1 MLTKLTCQHNTH
13 SAPGRLLPRGGG
25 HAIAQAPAAAAAV
38 AYTGDNV
45 AGGGPAKHVRQVVP
59 TLWWSSG
66 HGGGDVDHHVYLAE
80 LLVLLDRL
88 DQGRHARVG
97 VAMHFTAERVRHG
110 LELGSAAP
118 WTLSVSRRVG
128 ARDGPWRALLMDM
141 RPEQPEILS
150 SSPVWNASV
159 PVPFWCWELKG
170 DEVCFVASHSRS
182 SGSVGNFRR
191 APKMPPGLAPY
202 GVGICLPLT
211 NQRARNDRNK
221 AGRPAT
227 SDRQTSRPSTFST
240 PPPRQARAHLCCPRA
255 ASDRAA
261 APGDL
266 VVP

>member
-1 MLTKLTCQHNTH
+1 MRSSEKRNN
-13 SAPGRLLPRGGG
+13 AKGVRVLPRGGG

-150 SSPVWNASV
+150 SSPVWMRV
-159 PVPFWCWELKG
+159 FL
-170 DEVCFVASHSRS
+170 
-182 SGSVGNFRR
+182 FRF
-191 APKMPPGLAPY
+191 
-202 GVGICLPLT
+202 GVG
-211 NQRARNDRNK
+211 
-221 AGRPAT
+221 
-227 SDRQTSRPSTFST
+227 S
-240 PPPRQARAHLCCPRA
+240 
-255 ASDRAA
+255 
-261 APGDL
+261 
-266 VVP
+266 